1 MLHSKKHS
9 NALMNTQIHPR
20 LIKEGPFLTAN
31 PVRGR
36 IHYCHT
42 IALRTKARHRV
53 LATKGMTI
61 SLAQPLPQLPRTQTS
76 LPRPPPPQD
85 RHIYLLP
92 HPKSYYERKTILD
105 PSNHL
110 HGFHRIASSAT
121 CIPMASANLS
131 RPRWVNQA

>member
-9 NALMNTQIHPR
+9 NPLMNTQIHPR
-20 LIKEGPFLTAN
+20 LMKEGPLLTAN

-36 IHYCHT
+36 IHCWHT

-85 RHIYLLP
+85 RLP
-92 HPKSYYERKTILD
+92 SHCQQR
-105 PSNHL
+105 HL
-110 HGFHRIASSAT
+110 HPNGEYQLVASKMGESSLRA
-121 CIPMASANLS
+121 LF
-131 RPRWVNQA
+131 R